1 MAKELNEKSIKDR
14 LEVLENDITKV
25 SEQMVSLDKQKSDAI
40 AMLNALNGAKQQC
53 MNFLKDI
60 SDEDYMNRFLNNV
73 EFYINLSNVGSD
85 PINSLDVSMLTN
97 DPLNET
103 KKICA

>member
-60 SDEDYMNRFLNNV
+60 SDEDQEGQEV
-73 EFYINLSNVGSD
+73 SSD
-85 PINSLDVSMLTN
+85 ASKGDDS
-97 DPLNET
+97 
-103 KKICA
+103 

>member
-60 SDEDYMNRFLNNV
+60 SDEDQ
-73 EFYINLSNVGSD
+73 EGQEEGSSASEGD
-85 PINSLDVSMLTN
+85 DS
-97 DPLNET
+97 
-103 KKICA
+103 

>member
-1 MAKELNEKSIKDR
+1 MAKELNEKSLKDR
-14 LEVLENDITKV
+14 LEVLENDIKKV

-60 SDEDYMNRFLNNV
+60 SDEDQ
-73 EFYINLSNVGSD
+73 EGQEEGSSSSEGD
-85 PINSLDVSMLTN
+85 DS
-97 DPLNET
+97 
-103 KKICA
+103 

>member
-40 AMLNALNGAKQQC
+40 AMLNSLNGAKQQC

-60 SDEDYMNRFLNNV
+60 SDEDQ
-73 EFYINLSNVGSD
+73 EGQEEGSSSSEGD
-85 PINSLDVSMLTN
+85 DS
-97 DPLNET
+97 
-103 KKICA
+103 